1 MRIKKQNNPQHFHQK
16 VSSGTLYLTS
26 GFLFMSVLLG
36 FAPLSSLEESSPEKE
51 ESPAQEKQ
59 LTDWEARLEYARLL
73 RNLQRYE
80 EALVQY
86 HMLLKEKPGSNKVQI
101 EIAQVLYY
109 QGKHKEALELLEKM
123 PPEVISD
130 KVRLQ
135 MAEIYQALKEYSQAE
150 SIYRAYLN
158 KKPQAD
164 LVKFKLAELLSW
176 QKKYEESILLYRQIL
191 ADNPNDIQ
199 VRRKYAMVLMWMGN
213 ESEAAQELEKT
224 LKE

>member
-1 MRIKKQNNPQHFHQK
+1 
-16 VSSGTLYLTS
+16 
-26 GFLFMSVLLG
+26 MSVLLG

-86 HMLLKEKPGSNKVQI
+86 QMLLKEKPGSNKVQI